1 MRRTLLS
8 VFLFALASTFAAS
21 AAPTRISVKKL
32 GGEAI
37 VIDGN
42 LDDAGWQGAQ
52 KVETFVE
59 YFRGDNV
66 PATAPTTAWIGYDDS
81 YVYAAFRNEDPR
93 PVDIR
98 APLADRDKVLGDQD
112 YVAVLLDPLN
122 DRRSGVSFRVNARG
136 VQTDSVVNDANGEE
150 DFSPDF
156 FYDAVAQR
164 TPNGWTAELRIPLS
178 SLRYPAADP
187 QTWGVILMRNYPRD
201 FRYVMSNTP
210 IPKSSGCFVCHA
222 ASLEGLSGLPA
233 GSHLRLTPYSTANV
247 SDRWRS
253 SPTNRAL
260 PPTANRS
267 FESDLGLDLKWSP
280 SARLTVDGTLNP
292 DFSQIESDVPQST
305 VNARFA
311 LAYDE
316 KRTFFL
322 ESVDLLSM
330 PMQVVYTRTITSP
343 SWGIRATG
351 QSGAN
356 AYTLL
361 VAEDR
366 GGGSMVLPGTNG
378 SDFVPQDFRSKVL
391 IGRLR
396 RSIGQ
401 SFGGLLLSARE
412 IEGGGHNRIFGPDF
426 LWKPNATDQ
435 IAGQVVVSD
444 TENPNRPELSA
455 QFDGRSGTGTASR
468 VYFQRDTKR
477 YDLWAATSQYSP
489 EFRADNGFVVQNG
502 VRRVGTWGGLRT
514 YPKRFLSYVRTY
526 AGFEHD
532 IAWEGGSSLR
542 TGLYQGVYVQGKWGL
557 DAWANTRIEKERV
570 GGALL
575 DTNSLEL
582 DVRVVPTRWLP
593 QVRLSGIVGQRIDY
607 AGGRVG
613 SGASLNLST
622 TFRSTDHLE
631 VQLRA
636 TRDWLDLDGGR
647 LYSADLDWLKLTY
660 NFTARSLA
668 RVIAQQSEVE
678 RNGALY
684 ASPVKERDRSLTF
697 SGLYGY
703 KLNWQTVFF
712 VGFGDSSIT
721 ADRGVLDRE
730 NRSVFM
736 KVAYAF
742 QR

>member
-1 MRRTLLS
+1 MRHTLFLALLS
-8 VFLFALASTFAAS
+8 ALFVTLSAP
-21 AAPTRISVKKL
+21 AAPARIPMKKVV
-32 GGEAI
+32 GATI
-37 VIDGN
+37 VIDGD
-42 LDDAGWQGAQ
+42 LADAGWQSAQ
-52 KVETFVE
+52 RVEGFVE

-66 PATAPTTAWIGYDDS
+66 PSTAPTTAWIGYDDS
-81 YVYAAFRNEDPR
+81 FLYVAFRNEDPR
-93 PVDIR
+93 PVEIR
-98 APLADRDKVLGDQD
+98 APLSDRDKVLGDQD

-122 DRRSGVSFRVNARG
+122 DRRSGVAFRVNARG

-164 TPNGWTAELRIPLS
+164 TPGGWTAELRIPLS
-178 SLRYPAADP
+178 SLRYPATDP

-201 FRYVMSNTP
+201 FRYIMANTP
-210 IPKSSGCFVCHA
+210 IPKNSGCFVCHA
-222 ASLEGLSGLPA
+222 ATLEGLTGLPS
-233 GSHLRLTPYSTANV
+233 GSHMRLTPYSTANV
-247 SDRWRS
+247 SE
-253 SPTNRAL
+253 RAL
-260 PPTANRS
+260 FPANRQLPAANRS

-292 DFSQIESDVPQST
+292 DFSQIESDIPQST

-330 PMQVVYTRTITSP
+330 PMQVVHTRTITSP
-343 SWGIRATG
+343 SWGVRATG
-351 QSGAN
+351 QSGSN

-366 GGGSMVLPGTNG
+366 GGGSMVLPGMSG
-378 SDFVPQDFRSKVL
+378 SDFVPQDFRSQVL

-396 RSIGQ
+396 RTIGK

-412 IEGGGHNRIFGPDF
+412 IEGGGHNRLFGPDF

-435 IAGQVVVSD
+435 VAGQVLVSN
-444 TENPNRPELSA
+444 TTNPDRPELNE
-455 QFDGRSGTGTASR
+455 QFDGRAANGLASR
-468 VYFQRDTKR
+468 VYFQRDSKR

-489 EFRADNGFVVQNG
+489 EFRADNGFIVQNG
-502 VRRVGTWGGLRT
+502 LRRAGTWVGLRT
-514 YPKRFLSYVRTY
+514 YPKRFLSYLRAY
-526 AGFEHD
+526 AGVEHD
-532 IAWEGGSSLR
+532 VARDEGSTLR
-542 TGLYQGVYVQGKWGL
+542 SGIYQGAYVQGKWGL
-557 DAWANTRIEKERV
+557 DGWATMRFEKERV

-575 DTNSLEL
+575 DANSLEF
-582 DVRVVPTRWLP
+582 DVRLVPTRWLP
-593 QVRLSGIVGQRIDY
+593 QLRLEGMAGQRIDY
-607 AGGRVG
+607 AGARVG
-613 SGASLNLST
+613 DGAALHLST
-622 TFRSTDHLE
+622 TFRPTDHLE

-636 TRDWLDLDGGR
+636 TREWLDLDGGR
-647 LYSADLDWLKLTY
+647 LFSAEIDWLKLTY

-668 RVIAQQSEVE
+668 RVITQQSQVA
-678 RNGALY
+678 RNAALY
-684 ASPVKERDRSLTF
+684 ASPVKERDRTLTL
-697 SGLYGY
+697 SALYGY

-721 ADRGVLDRE
+721 ADHGVLTRD